1 MEFRKAYRKK
11 RGHVP
16 EGHVP
21 LPASRKSGDTNGD
34 TYRFQRNGD
43 TNGDTYRFQ
52 RNGDTNGDTYRFQ
65 RNGDTYRKYMSP

>member
-43 TNGDTYRFQ
+43 TNGDTYR
-52 RNGDTNGDTYRFQ
+52 
-65 RNGDTYRKYMSP
+65 KSMSP